1 MREIVTLSFVFLFP
15 FFFPCYAES
24 ASVPKEHYNNIKNYI
39 LLQEGKMSFILDFLE
54 KLTCFEIQHMF
65 FFSFCPLVTQ
75 FKGAPL
81 GKLQGVYSDGISV
94 LR

>member
-24 ASVPKEHYNNIKNYI
+24 ASVPKEHYNNIKNNI

-54 KLTCFEIQHMF
+54 KLTCFEIQHMLF
-65 FFSFCPLVTQ
+65 FFLLPSSNSVQRCSFGEIT
-75 FKGAPL
+75 GS
-81 GKLQGVYSDGISV
+81 LQ
-94 LR
+94 